1 MSKPHKKCRYCS
13 ADLDKDSLGLNKKLF
28 EKDVQRGQFM
38 CLSCM
43 ASYLDC
49 IEEELRQKIE
59 DFKAEGCKLFS

>member
-1 MSKPHKKCRYCS
+1 MAKVNICRYCK
-13 ADLDKDSLGLNKKLF
+13 AALTKDIIGLNKKLF
-28 EKDVQRGQFM
+28 ENNAKNGQFM